1 MYLSTFWTLVEFYST
16 YIIILFYI
24 ASIFM
29 FLTVFIYVTVIFLE
43 ISLQQLLSTFK
54 IIITLYA
61 HVLLFNFSWIVCK
74 WF

>member
-54 IIITLYA
+54 IIITLCSR
-61 HVLLFNFSWIVCK
+61 FIV
-74 WF
+74 

>member
-24 ASIFM
+24 ASILM

-43 ISLQQLLSTFK
+43 ISLQQLLATFK
-54 IIITLYA
+54 IIITLCSR
-61 HVLLFNFSWIVCK
+61 FIV
-74 WF
+74 